1 MLRRK
6 IRKLCKK
13 VYKPFTRF
21 WSSSHYSSKL
31 EQRFTQ
37 FLESLQSFLFLQSFT
52 KFTNLSQSLKNFAQS
67 LQLLQRVDR
76 VIVELQT
83 NLQRFTT
90 ATKLLPWPFT
100 HHSRD
105 KQTYEI
111 VLWVSYVATNNAKK
125 IHVLYPLLV
134 LNLYEIA
141 RTPQKISKD
150 TIAEERQHPIHSKR
164 QVEEEMRSMLEK
176 MQELNIQMKA
186 EADQIRSSGS
196 AATEQIVEQYEGLQ
210 TQIRKLTDISQR
222 HEDEIEDLRCISDYT
237 HELVLDREN
246 RESATKMIV
255 KAWPRET
262 SYYDRTRITDWLVEK
277 AGVQN
282 VKQEHGYYTQSRKFQ
297 LSPVSILTFADQ
309 DDRQRFERFAYTSF
323 SGKFP
328 LYYWNE
334 KGDYVQHHKGG
345 RHRLIITNYISK
357 TDLTLNLTLTTVLH
371 ILTTHDASPYK
382 GQDTLSHRPT
392 DKQIYNFRAK
402 QVVAKTTYDRDQG
415 IAAIVLEKGLMDIV
429 KEKWHEGWKEAH
441 KDHPRFSNYIR
452 YPYAISFAEARL
464 EDERQEIRSSE

>member
-1 MLRRK
+1 MTHVVKKPHIKTKKKEDNRGKEEEEEAAEDRGQPVSPIELETRLPHTEMPTLDDADMVEADDRTEKPQEQKQQKPPHPRR
-6 IRKLCKK
+6 I
-13 VYKPFTRF
+13 
-21 WSSSHYSSKL
+21 WSKSTTTS
-31 EQRFTQ
+31 
-37 FLESLQSFLFLQSFT
+37 T
-52 KFTNLSQSLKNFAQS
+52 K
-67 LQLLQRVDR
+67 
-76 VIVELQT
+76 
-83 NLQRFTT
+83 
-90 ATKLLPWPFT
+90 
-100 HHSRD
+100 H
-105 KQTYEI
+105 
-111 VLWVSYVATNNAKK
+111 
-125 IHVLYPLLV
+125 
-134 LNLYEIA
+134 LYETA

-255 KAWPRET
+255 KAWPREA
-262 SYYDRTRITDWLVEK
+262 SYYDRSRITYWLVEK

-357 TDLTLNLTLTTVLH
+357 TDLTLNLTLTTLLH